1 MQVAE
6 ENPSGEPAAFGCL
19 KPLRYCLIWIALYE
33 LTLGLAAEIV
43 SDYLLEPQSRDGYAA
58 LMALGGFAFLSSSL
72 ESGNDGGS
80 FGRSRLPSLSGLPL
94 HPRCSRNMRPGVGH
108 PSKLRSLDHR
118 LLDGDQPANFMM
130 QLPVC
135 ASSGLRASAAARR
148 TARSGSY
155 R

>member
-72 ESGNDGGS
+72 
-80 FGRSRLPSLSGLPL
+80 SLETMAALLALAPTIA
-94 HPRCSRNMRPGVGH
+94 VGTA
-108 PSKLRSLDHR
+108 LA
-118 LLDGDQPANFMM
+118 PAVF
-130 QLPVC
+130 
-135 ASSGLRASAAARR
+135 A
-148 TARSGSY
+148 
-155 R
+155 